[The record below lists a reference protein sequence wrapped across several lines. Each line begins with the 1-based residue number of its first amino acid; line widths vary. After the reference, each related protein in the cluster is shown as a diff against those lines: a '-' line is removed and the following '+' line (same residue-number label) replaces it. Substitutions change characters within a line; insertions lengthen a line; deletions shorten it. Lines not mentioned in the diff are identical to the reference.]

1 MKNHYDVIL
10 VGAGLFNAV
19 LATRLKRMNKSVLVL
34 EKRNFKIIN

>member
-19 LATRLKRMNKSVLVL
+19 LATRLKQMNKSVLVL